1 MTGEPFHLSLLKYIF
16 KNFDFNKLFNC
27 YGGTEMSN
35 WVYYHDCKK
44 NDLINYKNL
53 ILYLLEKNL
62 DQLSQKCKKCT

>member
-35 WVYYHDCKK
+35 HGFIIMIVRIKK
-44 NDLINYKNL
+44 DLINYK
-53 ILYLLEKNL
+53 K
-62 DQLSQKCKKCT
+62 